1 MEAIRRPRRSLL
13 AFVAVALVLGACSSG
28 GPTQRS
34 EAGPP
39 PAGDHAKP
47 PAGGQA
53 KPLARV
59 VAASD
64 RAIDAE
70 SMHMTFE
77 MVLAGAGQEL
87 RGSGEADVAFGDE
100 IRQHMVFR
108 YDSFPGMPD
117 GLEMEMIMDG
127 TVVYMRIPQL
137 QGVGGFATE
146 WISMDVSKAVPG
158 FEDLAA
164 FGAGQNDPSNA
175 FGYLQGA
182 EEAEELGTETIDGVE
197 TTHYEV
203 KVDLA
208 EAAKDVPADL
218 RDEMRK
224 VIRQFRGQFGTTAMP
239 FEVWVDGDG
248 LARRMVYRMEAD
260 GFSMEMTVN
269 VTEYGNDF
277 DLDVPPASDVTDVT
291 ELAGA
296 ALG

>member
-1 MEAIRRPRRSLL
+1 M
-13 AFVAVALVLGACSSG
+13 
-28 GPTQRS
+28 
-34 EAGPP
+34 
-39 PAGDHAKP
+39 
-47 PAGGQA
+47 
-53 KPLARV
+53 
-59 VAASD
+59 
-64 RAIDAE
+64 DAE

-137 QGVGGFATE
+137 QGLGGVATE

-164 FGAGQNDPSNA
+164 CGSGQNDPSNA
-175 FGYLQGA
+175 FGSLQGA
-182 EEAEELGTETIDGVE
+182 EEAEELGTETIDGAE
-197 TTHYEV
+197 TTQYEV
-203 KVDLA
+203 QVDLA
-208 EAAKDVPADL
+208 EAAKDVPARL

-224 VIRQFRGQFGTTAMP
+224 VIRQFREQFGSTAMP

-260 GFSMEMTVN
+260 GFSMEMTID
-269 VTEYGNDF
+269 VTEYGNAF
-277 DLDVPPASDVTDVT
+277 DLDLPDASDVTDVT
-291 ELAGA
+291 EMAGA

>member
-1 MEAIRRPRRSLL
+1 MEAIRRSRRSLL
-13 AFVAVALVLGACSSG
+13 AFVAITLVVGACSSG
-28 GPTQRS
+28 APTQRNR
-34 EAGPP
+34 ADRP
-39 PAGDHAKP
+39 PARDH
-47 PAGGQA
+47 A

-64 RAIDAE
+64 RAMDAE

-117 GLEMEMIMDG
+117 GLEMEMVMDG